1 MTRRFLALVV
11 TAVLAV
17 GAASAQSQSF
27 GPYPASE
34 VKAFLEKHP
43 QFKNAFVTD
52 GDKQALCTDALA
64 AKAFEGARTTPEVI
78 SPAAMVDDQAPKLQT
93 AHSELKAAPAPQTKG
108 TAVDHRAARER
119 MIAIDEE
126 LKSNPSNAKALLIE
140 RERLLEGLKQRAPA
154 TR

>member
-43 QFKNAFVTD
+43 QFRSAFSAEV
-52 GDKQALCTDALA
+52 KSSMHCTDAAA
-64 AKAFEGARTTPEVI
+64 AKAYEASRKVKQDGPMIMEAVTEGSDMKSATPDPVVRENVRMKFDDKAMRARLV
-78 SPAAMVDDQAPKLQT
+78 
-93 AHSELKAAPAPQTKG
+93 
-108 TAVDHRAARER
+108 
-119 MIAIDEE
+119 AIDEE
-126 LKSNPSNAKALLIE
+126 LKANPANAKALISE
-140 RERLLEGLKQRAPA
+140 RESLLQQLKQRAPDA
-154 TR
+154 R